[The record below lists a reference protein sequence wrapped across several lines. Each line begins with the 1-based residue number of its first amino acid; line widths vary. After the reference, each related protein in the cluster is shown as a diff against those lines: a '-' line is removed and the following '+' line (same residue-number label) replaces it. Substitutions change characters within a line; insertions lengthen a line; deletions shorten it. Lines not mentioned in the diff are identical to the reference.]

1 MDRLVFTAMAA
12 LKQLDTMKLKN
23 SNALANAST
32 IGFKQTYAFAT
43 ETARVAGPGF
53 DTRFVPMNRTNDE
66 LVIDRG
72 PLITTGNKLNVY
84 MRDETLLGVEAPNGQ
99 IAFTRRGDL
108 MIDAA
113 GFITT
118 ANGHSV
124 LGEGG
129 APIPVPVGGEISI
142 ADDGSILAID
152 PAQPTAPPSQIG
164 SLLLRDASGTR
175 MVRRTDGLYEPMSAR
190 GQGGDFESG
199 PKPPSVQAGA
209 VEGSSINV
217 AEQLVNFMD
226 MSRSFEIRIKMISD
240 MKELDNSGA
249 SMMRYA

>member
-12 LKQLDTMKLKN
+12 LKQLNTMKLKS
-23 SNALANAST
+23 SNDLANAST
-32 IGFKQTYAFAT
+32 LGFKKTYAFAT

-53 DTRFVPMNRTNDE
+53 DTRYVPMNRSNDE

-72 PLITTGNKLNVY
+72 PLITTGNKLNIY
-84 MRDETLLGVEAPNGQ
+84 MRDATVMGVQAPNGQ
-99 IAFTRRGDL
+99 VAFTRRGDL
-108 MIDAA
+108 MIDAG

-118 ANGHSV
+118 ANGHTV
-124 LGEGG
+124 LQEGG
-129 APIPVPVGGEISI
+129 GPISVPPGADLSI
-142 ADDGSILAID
+142 TDDGSILATD
-152 PAQPTAPPSQIG
+152 LAQPTAPPSQVG
-164 SLLLRDASGTR
+164 TLLLRDSEGTR
-175 MVRRTDGLYEPMSAR
+175 LVRRADGLYEPMAAG
-190 GQGGDFESG
+190 GQGGDFTG
-199 PKPPSVQAGA
+199 GATPPSVQAGA

-249 SMMRYA
+249 TMMRYA

>member
-12 LKQLDTMKLKN
+12 LKQLETMKLKN
-23 SNALANAST
+23 ANALANAST
-32 IGFKQTYAFAT
+32 LGFKQTYAFAT

-53 DTRFVPMNRTNDE
+53 DSRFVPMNRSNDE
-66 LVIDRG
+66 LVIDSG

-84 MRDETLLGVEAPNGQ
+84 MRDATVLGVEAPNGQ

-108 MIDAA
+108 AVDSA
-113 GFITT
+113 GFLAT
-118 ANGHSV
+118 ANGHTV
-124 LGEGG
+124 LGDGG
-129 APIPVPVGGEISI
+129 APIAVPAGAELSI
-142 ADDGSILAID
+142 ADDGSILAVD

-164 SLLLRDASGTR
+164 ALLLRDSAGTR
-175 MVRRTDGLYEPMSAR
+175 MVRRVDGLYEPMASR
-190 GQGGDFESG
+190 GQGGDFEGGSN
-199 PKPPSVQAGA
+199 PPSVQAGA

-226 MSRSFEIRIKMISD
+226 MSRSFEIRIKIISD

-249 SMMRYA
+249 AMMRYA

>member
-12 LKQLDTMKLKN
+12 LKQLNTMKLKS
-23 SNALANAST
+23 SNDLANAST
-32 IGFKQTYAFAT
+32 LGFKKTYAFAT

-53 DTRFVPMNRTNDE
+53 DTRYVPMNRSNDE

-72 PLITTGNKLNVY
+72 PLITTGNKLNIY
-84 MRDETLLGVEAPNGQ
+84 MRDATVMGVQAPNGQ
-99 IAFTRRGDL
+99 VAFTRRGDL
-108 MIDAA
+108 MIDAG

-118 ANGHSV
+118 ANGHTV
-124 LGEGG
+124 LQEGG
-129 APIPVPVGGEISI
+129 GPISVPPGADLSI
-142 ADDGSILAID
+142 TDAGSILATD
-152 PAQPTAPPSQIG
+152 LAQPTAPPSQVG
-164 SLLLRDASGTR
+164 TLLLRDSEGTR
-175 MVRRTDGLYEPMSAR
+175 LVRRVDGLYEPMAAG
-190 GQGGDFESG
+190 GQGGDFAGGATS
-199 PKPPSVQAGA
+199 PSVQAGA

-249 SMMRYA
+249 TMMRYA

>member
-12 LKQLDTMKLKN
+12 LKQLNTMKLKS
-23 SNALANAST
+23 SNDLANAST
-32 IGFKQTYAFAT
+32 LGFKKTYAFAT

-53 DTRFVPMNRTNDE
+53 DTRYVPMNRSNDE

-72 PLITTGNKLNVY
+72 PLVTTGNKLNIY
-84 MRDETLLGVEAPNGQ
+84 MRDATVMGVQAPNGQ
-99 IAFTRRGDL
+99 VAFTRRGDL
-108 MIDAA
+108 MIDAG

-118 ANGHSV
+118 ANGHTV
-124 LGEGG
+124 LQEGG
-129 APIPVPVGGEISI
+129 GPISVPPGADLSI
-142 ADDGSILAID
+142 ADDGTILATD
-152 PAQPTAPPSQIG
+152 LAQPTAPPSQVAT
-164 SLLLRDASGTR
+164 LLLRDSEGTR
-175 MVRRTDGLYEPMSAR
+175 LVRRVDGLYEPMAAA
-190 GQGGDFESG
+190 GQGGDFAGGTS
-199 PKPPSVQAGA
+199 PPSVQAGA

-249 SMMRYA
+249 TMMRYA

>member
-12 LKQLDTMKLKN
+12 LKQLNTMKLKS
-23 SNALANAST
+23 SNDLANAST
-32 IGFKQTYAFAT
+32 LGFKKTYAFAT

-53 DTRFVPMNRTNDE
+53 DTRYVPMNRSNDE

-72 PLITTGNKLNVY
+72 PLITTGNKLNIY
-84 MRDETLLGVEAPNGQ
+84 MRDATVMGVQAPNGQ
-99 IAFTRRGDL
+99 VAFTRRGDL
-108 MIDAA
+108 MIDAG

-118 ANGHSV
+118 ANGHTV
-124 LGEGG
+124 LQEGG
-129 APIPVPVGGEISI
+129 GPISVPPGADLSI
-142 ADDGSILAID
+142 ADDGTILATD
-152 PAQPTAPPSQIG
+152 LAQPTAPPSQVAT
-164 SLLLRDASGTR
+164 LLLRDSEGTR
-175 MVRRTDGLYEPMSAR
+175 LVRRADGLYEPMAAG
-190 GQGGDFESG
+190 GQGGDFAG
-199 PKPPSVQAGA
+199 GTTPPSVQAGA

-249 SMMRYA
+249 TMMRYA